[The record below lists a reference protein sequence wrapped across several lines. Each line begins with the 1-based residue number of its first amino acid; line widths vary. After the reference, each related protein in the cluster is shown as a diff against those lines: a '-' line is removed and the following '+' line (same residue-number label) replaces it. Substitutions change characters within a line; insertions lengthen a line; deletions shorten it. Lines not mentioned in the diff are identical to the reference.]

1 MQRNR
6 EAETRNHEL
15 KKNSLTIKNEI
26 NDAPF
31 FFLSRRHICD
41 HSRILAASGYTRTP
55 SIGSL
60 SRNHASGPGKIVSLI
75 GLCSPAT
82 TFPARLTLDTKGRR
96 SHIIL
101 WTFQT
106 MSIDSARQLIFHSL
120 LLTDLPF
127 SCIFPDNLFSQCT
140 AHRSNCAIPSVK
152 CKLLNF
158 ESVMMHILVSSHL
171 DVFAPHQL
179 PSFAFLPRLLPFHV
193 PKSYLPFYLFFSRLL
208 YSKLLNKHLS
218 RSRANRRLVFI
229 FHQAS

>member
-1 MQRNR
+1 MY
-6 EAETRNHEL
+6 
-15 KKNSLTIKNEI
+15 KSLCVTGSVYI
-26 NDAPF
+26 
-31 FFLSRRHICD
+31 SRHTCD
-41 HSRILAASGYTRTP
+41 HNRILAASGYTRTP

-96 SHIIL
+96 SRIIF

-106 MSIDSARQLIFHSL
+106 MSIDSERKLIFHSL
-120 LLTDLPF
+120 ILTDLPF

-158 ESVMMHILVSSHL
+158 ESVMMHILISSHL
-171 DVFAPHQL
+171 DFFALHQL
-179 PSFAFLPRLLPFHV
+179 PSFASFISNHLPCLSRLLQFHV
-193 PKSYLPFYLFFSRLL
+193 PKSYLLF
-208 YSKLLNKHLS
+208 
-218 RSRANRRLVFI
+218 
-229 FHQAS
+229 

>member
-1 MQRNR
+1 M
-6 EAETRNHEL
+6 
-15 KKNSLTIKNEI
+15 
-26 NDAPF
+26 
-31 FFLSRRHICD
+31 SRRHTCD

-60 SRNHASGPGKIVSLI
+60 SRNHASGPGQIVSLI

-96 SHIIL
+96 SSIIL
-101 WTFQT
+101 RTFQT
-106 MSIDSARQLIFHSL
+106 MSIDSERKLIFHSL

-158 ESVMMHILVSSHL
+158 ESVMMHILISSHL
-171 DVFAPHQL
+171 DFFALHQL
-179 PSFAFLPRLLPFHV
+179 PSFASFISNHLPCLSRLLRFHV
-193 PKSYLPFYLFFSRLL
+193 PKSYLLFYLFFFTAAIL
-208 YSKLLNKHLS
+208 
-218 RSRANRRLVFI
+218 
-229 FHQAS
+229 